1 MDSATTAGRGVGPTA
16 RSSLPPRAR
25 LQAVTIAAVALSLAL
40 STSMVTASALPAPP
54 ARSADVSAMR
64 EQSGPAL
71 LTPASAPMAGS
82 DRIAALQRDI
92 RRVQAQIAATSAQVS
107 TLTARRDL
115 LAADLKAAGERGA
128 RATADLAAARKEVRD
143 AAPALASAR
152 PAHDAAGATQKSARA
167 QYDAAQGAMTR
178 TQARLDELTAAADK
192 AAAEAERAAAAAD
205 KAGEGSAAGTKDF
218 IAWQMAAVADRAA
231 HARMMLVEDRA
242 ADSFVSLQEAEAAL
256 TKADFAESE
265 AAKVLAAA
273 ETARATAAARVAA
286 LTEER
291 AAADA
296 AVASLN
302 KDATTVTAALARASA
317 LSEKL
322 TTRLGSLK
330 KKEADLEGNLASGK
344 SVSRSSV
351 VAAGVIPPAGHATLA
366 TMRSVATSVPART
379 HQEEWRE
386 SGEVVRVLDGD
397 TFDMTSDGKVIRVR
411 VTGIQAP
418 ESKWCGGKEA
428 KKALQTVLPKGTTV
442 RLASIKE
449 KSGNAPTGVW
459 RVKRTV
465 HVRAGDEWVNLA
477 PPLLAKGLVFP
488 FPFIGEDAHND
499 EYLALAWKA
508 SEAGLGL
515 YDVNACGAS
524 RVAGEQLRLEVV
536 ADGPGPANADAEFV
550 MVFNGSTRDL
560 DLSRW
565 MVQDT
570 SPLNAFFFPK
580 GARVRA
586 DDYVVV
592 YSGKGARGVA
602 PDGSRDER
610 FFYAGTGMRWNN
622 DTADIAF
629 LFDSTGKDK
638 TGNLRSW
645 LIVTSGS

>member
-1 MDSATTAGRGVGPTA
+1 MTAGRGVGPTV
-16 RSSLPPRAR
+16 RSSLSPRAR
-25 LQAVTIAAVALSLAL
+25 LRAVTIAVVVLSIAVPA
-40 STSMVTASALPAPP
+40 STGTVSALPAPI
-54 ARSADVSAMR
+54 AGSANDSVVF
-64 EQSGPAL
+64 EQSVRPVVVA
-71 LTPASAPMAGS
+71 AARVPMAGS

-92 RRVQAQIAATSAQVS
+92 RRVEAQIAATSARVA

-115 LAADLKAAGERGA
+115 LAADLKPAGERA
-128 RATADLAAARKEVRD
+128 AKAKSDLAAARKEVRA
-143 AAPALASAR
+143 AAPALATAR

-167 QYDAAQGAMTR
+167 QYDSAQATMTR
-178 TQARLDELTAAADK
+178 TQARLDELTTAADK
-192 AAAEAERAAAAAD
+192 AATEVERAAATAK
-205 KAGEGSAAGTKDF
+205 KAGSGSAAGIKEFTT
-218 IAWQMAAVADRAA
+218 WQMAAVADRAA
-231 HARMMLVEDRA
+231 HARMLLVEDRA

-256 TKADFAESE
+256 TRADFAEAE
-265 AAKVLAAA
+265 AAKALAAA
-273 ETARATAAARVAA
+273 DTARASASARVAA

-291 AAADA
+291 AAADS
-296 AVASLN
+296 AVAALT
-302 KDATTVTAALARASA
+302 KDQSTVATALARASA
-317 LSEKL
+317 LSTKL
-322 TTRLGSLK
+322 AARLAGLK
-330 KKEADLEGNLASGK
+330 KKVADLEGNLASGK

-351 VAAGVIPPAGHATLA
+351 VTAAGLMAPAGHAGLA
-366 TMRSVATSVPART
+366 TLGSVPTSPAAKT
-379 HQEEWRE
+379 KKETWRE
-386 SGEVVRVLDGD
+386 SGDVVRVLDGD
-397 TFDMTSDGKVIRVR
+397 TFDMTSNGKVIRVR

-428 KKALQTVLPKGTTV
+428 KRALQAVLPKGTSV

-465 HVRAGDEWVNLA
+465 HVKAGDEWVNLA

-499 EYLALAWKA
+499 EYLALGWKA

-550 MVFNGSTRDL
+550 MIFNGSTQDL

-565 MVQDT
+565 MIQDT

-592 YSGKGARGVA
+592 YSGKGTRGVA

-629 LFDSTGKDK
+629 LFDNAGKDK

-645 LIVTSGS
+645 LIITPGS